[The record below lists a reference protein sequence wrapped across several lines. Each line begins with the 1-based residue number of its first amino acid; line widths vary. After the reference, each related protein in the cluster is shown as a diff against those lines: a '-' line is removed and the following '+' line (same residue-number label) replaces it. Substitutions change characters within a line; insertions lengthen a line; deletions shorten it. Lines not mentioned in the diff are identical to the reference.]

1 MQADKPDEWL
11 GELKRAVVGN
21 SALMER
27 LDSFLNP
34 MKSQSTLEWEE
45 RQSRRE
51 KKRKKEDEERDRSR
65 AEWVEHLKATP
76 DVVRH
81 PPGLRLGEFSK
92 DQYWLLAEIENEGL
106 RTSRVGGANWKA
118 LVAEFG
124 EDVARAYREQRY
136 RIGETLLPA
145 SGPRVTTPLRYPI
158 C

>member
-1 MQADKPDEWL
+1 MGRK
-11 GELKRAVVGN
+11 AVTT
-21 SALMER
+21 R
-27 LDSFLNP
+27 
-34 MKSQSTLEWEE
+34 EE
-45 RQSRRE
+45 TE
-51 KKRKKEDEERDRSR
+51 KKEDEERDRSR

-124 EDVARAYREQRY
+124 EDVARAYRDAAISHWRNFTPGLRSEGHDTTSIPYLLIFAMAGLEIEAERSITFL
-136 RIGETLLPA
+136 RI
-145 SGPRVTTPLRYPI
+145 
-158 C
+158 